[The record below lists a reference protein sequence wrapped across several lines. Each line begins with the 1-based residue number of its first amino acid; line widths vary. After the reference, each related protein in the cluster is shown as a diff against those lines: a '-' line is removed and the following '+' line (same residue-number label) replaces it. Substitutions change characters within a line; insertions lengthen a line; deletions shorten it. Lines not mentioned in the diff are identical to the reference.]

1 MDNKGKEKAEENI
14 RVEKNWPVSV
24 DASSEVIPQNE
35 GLKERV
41 LVVTC

>member
-24 DASSEVIPQNE
+24 DVSSA
-35 GLKERV
+35 LK
-41 LVVTC
+41 